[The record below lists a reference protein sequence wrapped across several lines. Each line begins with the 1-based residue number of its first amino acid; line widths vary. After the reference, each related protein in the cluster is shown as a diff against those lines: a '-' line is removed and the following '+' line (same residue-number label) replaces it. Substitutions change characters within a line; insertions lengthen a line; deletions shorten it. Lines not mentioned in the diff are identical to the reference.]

1 MPTHIFILIGGQDGD
16 KELNYS
22 DAAARDGAKALTI
35 KSVALRSHALIGRQF
50 MAFDIGRRLIYAFIC
65 IKRLGSRCWHTVD

>member
-1 MPTHIFILIGGQDGD
+1 
-16 KELNYS
+16 
-22 DAAARDGAKALTI
+22 
-35 KSVALRSHALIGRQF
+35 